1 MMKLPALPPSIAGL
15 FKRKTAAEKLA
26 EKHAGKPEPA
36 GPKKPLIDFQQLAMD
51 FKTLDPKD
59 PGLWPL
65 APRVVIL
72 FSLFAALLAAAWGFG
87 AIGWSVQLEELEAK
101 KQQEIKLKDDWLGKK
116 KQAVNLDEYRRQLA
130 EIDRSFGALLKQ
142 LPNKAEMGDML
153 VDINKAAQS
162 RGLAVELFKPGGEA
176 AREFYA
182 EVPITLN
189 LTGSYHDI
197 GAFTGD
203 IAKLPRIVTL
213 NDINLTANKND
224 STLALRTTVKT
235 FRYLDEAELAN
246 QKKAQ
251 QASKGGRK

>member
-1 MMKLPALPPSIAGL
+1 MMKLPPSIAGL
-15 FKRKTAAEKLA
+15 LKRKTAAEKLA
-26 EKHAGKPEPA
+26 EKQAAKPEPVA
-36 GPKKPLIDFQQLAMD
+36 AKAPRFDFQQLAMD

-65 APRVVIL
+65 APRIVIL
-72 FSLFAALLAAAWGFG
+72 LTLFAALLATAWGFG
-87 AIGWSVQLEELEAK
+87 ALGWSVQLEELEAK
-101 KQQEIKLKDDWLGKK
+101 RQQEAKLKDDWLGKK

-189 LTGSYHDI
+189 LTGTYHDI

-213 NDINLTANKND
+213 NDINLVSNPN
-224 STLALRTTVKT
+224 STLVLRTTVKT
-235 FRYLDEAELAN
+235 FRYLDEAEMAS

-251 QASKGGRK
+251 QPGKGGKK

>member
-1 MMKLPALPPSIAGL
+1 MKLPDFSSLL
-15 FKRKTAAEKLA
+15 KRKSAAERLA
-26 EKHAGKPEPA
+26 EKQAAKAEPSA
-36 GPKKPLIDFQQLAMD
+36 PKAPLIDFQRLAQD

-72 FSLFAALLAAAWGFG
+72 LSLFCALIAAAWGFG
-87 AIGWSVQLEELEAK
+87 AIGWSVQLEELAAQQNQEAK
-101 KQQEIKLKDDWLGKK
+101 HKEDWLGKK

-153 VDINKAAQS
+153 VDINKAAQA
-162 RGLAVELFKPGGEA
+162 RGLLVELFKPGGEGP
-176 AREFYA
+176 REFYA

-197 GAFTGD
+197 GGFTGD
-203 IAKLPRIVTL
+203 LAKLPRIVTL
-213 NDINLTANKND
+213 NDINLSANANG
-224 STLALRTTVKT
+224 SLALRTTAKT
-235 FRYLDEAELAN
+235 FRYLDEGELAS
-246 QKKAQ
+246 QKKA
-251 QASKGGRK
+251 KGGKK

>member
-1 MMKLPALPPSIAGL
+1 MMKLPPSIAGL
-15 FKRKTAAEKLA
+15 FKRKSAAEKLA
-26 EKHAGKPEPA
+26 DKQAVKSEPVA
-36 GPKKPLIDFQQLAMD
+36 PKAPLINFQQLAMD
-51 FKTLDPKD
+51 FKTLDFKD

-72 FSLFAALLAAAWGFG
+72 FGFFAALLAAAWGFG
-87 AIGWSVQLEELEAK
+87 AFGWSVQLEELETM
-101 KQQEIKLKDDWLGKK
+101 KQQEAKLKEDWLGKK

-176 AREFYA
+176 PREFYA

-189 LTGSYHDI
+189 LIGSYHDI

-203 IAKLPRIVTL
+203 VAKLPRIVTL
-213 NDINLTANKND
+213 NDINM
-224 STLALRTTVKT
+224 STNPNGTLVLRTTVKT
-235 FRYLDEAELAN
+235 FRYLDEAEMAS

-251 QASKGGRK
+251 QPKGGRK

>member
-1 MMKLPALPPSIAGL
+1 MMKLPSLSSL

-26 EKHAGKPEPA
+26 EKQAAAKPEPVA
-36 GPKKPLIDFQQLAMD
+36 PKKPAFDFQQVVMD

-65 APRVVIL
+65 IPRIVIL

-87 AIGWSVQLEELEAK
+87 ALGWSVQLEELRAKQEQEAK
-101 KQQEIKLKDDWLGKK
+101 HKEDWLKKK

-153 VDINKAAQS
+153 VDINKAAQA
-162 RGLAVELFKPGGEA
+162 RGLLVELFKPGGEA

-189 LTGSYHDI
+189 LAGSYHDI

-203 IAKLPRIVTL
+203 LAKLPRIVTL
-213 NDINLTANKND
+213 NDINLTVNPN
-224 STLALRTTVKT
+224 STLALKTTAKT
-235 FRYLDEAELAN
+235 FRYLDEDELAN
-246 QKKAQ
+246 RKKAQ
-251 QASKGGRK
+251 QATRKGKK

>member
-1 MMKLPALPPSIAGL
+1 MS
-15 FKRKTAAEKLA
+15 AAERLA
-26 EKHAGKPEPA
+26 EKQAAKAEPA
-36 GPKKPLIDFQQLAMD
+36 APKAPLIDFQRLALD

-72 FSLFAALLAAAWGFG
+72 LSLFCALIAAAWGFG
-87 AIGWSVQLEELEAK
+87 AIGWSVQLEELAAQQNQEAK
-101 KQQEIKLKDDWLGKK
+101 HKEEWLGKK

-153 VDINKAAQS
+153 VDINKAAQA
-162 RGLAVELFKPGGEA
+162 RGLLVELFKPGGEGP
-176 AREFYA
+176 REFYA

-197 GAFTGD
+197 GGFTGD
-203 IAKLPRIVTL
+203 LAKLPRIVTL
-213 NDINLTANKND
+213 NDINLSANANG
-224 STLALRTTVKT
+224 SLALRTTAKT
-235 FRYLDEAELAN
+235 FRYLDEGELAS
-246 QKKAQ
+246 QKKA
-251 QASKGGRK
+251 KGGKK

>member
-1 MMKLPALPPSIAGL
+1 MMKLPPSIAGL
-15 FKRKTAAEKLA
+15 FKRKSAAEKLA
-26 EKHAGKPEPA
+26 DKQAVKSEPVA
-36 GPKKPLIDFQQLAMD
+36 PKAPLINFQQLAMD
-51 FKTLDPKD
+51 FKTLDFKD

-72 FSLFAALLAAAWGFG
+72 FGFFAALLAAAWGFG
-87 AIGWSVQLEELEAK
+87 AFGWSVQLEELEAM
-101 KQQEIKLKDDWLGKK
+101 KQQEAKLKEDWLGKK

-176 AREFYA
+176 PREFYA

-189 LTGSYHDI
+189 LIGSYHDI

-203 IAKLPRIVTL
+203 VAKLPRIVTL
-213 NDINLTANKND
+213 NDINM
-224 STLALRTTVKT
+224 STNPNGTLVLRTTVKT
-235 FRYLDEAELAN
+235 FRYLDEAEMAS

-251 QASKGGRK
+251 QPKGGRK

>member
-1 MMKLPALPPSIAGL
+1 MMKLPDLSSL
-15 FKRKTAAEKLA
+15 FKRKSAAERMA
-26 EKHAGKPEPA
+26 ELQADKAAAEPA
-36 GPKKPLIDFQQLAMD
+36 PPKPPLIDFTQLVDD
-51 FKTLDPKD
+51 FKTLDPQD

-72 FSLFAALLAAAWGFG
+72 FSLFVALIAAAWGFG
-87 AIGWSVQLEELEAK
+87 AIGWSVQLEEFEAK
-101 KQQEIKLKDDWLGKK
+101 RNQEASHKEDWLKKK

-153 VDINKAAQS
+153 VDINKAAQG
-162 RGLAVELFKPGGEA
+162 RGLSVELFKPGGEA
-176 AREFYA
+176 RKEFYA

-213 NDINLTANKND
+213 NDIKL
-224 STLALRTTVKT
+224 STSKEGSLALKTTAKT
-235 FRYLDEAELAN
+235 FRYLDDDELAN
-246 QKKAQ
+246 QKKNA
-251 QASKGGRK
+251 KRGKKR

>member
-1 MMKLPALPPSIAGL
+1 MKLPALPPSIAGL

-26 EKHAGKPEPA
+26 EKHAAKPAPA
-36 GPKKPLIDFQQLAMD
+36 APKAPLIDFQQLAMD

-65 APRVVIL
+65 APRIL
-72 FSLFAALLAAAWGFG
+72 ILLGLFAGLLGAAWGFG
-87 AIGWSVQLEELEAK
+87 AIGWSVQLEELDAK
-101 KQQEIKLKDDWLGKK
+101 KQQEAKLKEDWLGKK

-162 RGLAVELFKPGGEA
+162 RGLSVELFKPGGEA

-197 GAFTGD
+197 GAFSGD

-213 NDINLTANKND
+213 NDINITGNPNAILTM
-224 STLALRTTVKT
+224 RTTVKT
-235 FRYLDEAELAN
+235 FRYLDEAELVS
-246 QKKAQ
+246 QRKAQ
-251 QASKGGRK
+251 QAAKGAKK